1 MDSYIQNVDEQAR
14 KFQISNPEGETK
26 AEADM
31 DPNERQMAQSR
42 KAYYKELKKVLEESD
57 VICEVLD
64 ARDPQGCRN
73 HEIEQEALKQGKKV
87 VLILNKIDLVPT

>member
-64 ARDPQGCRN
+64 ARDP
-73 HEIEQEALKQGKKV
+73 
-87 VLILNKIDLVPT
+87 